1 MMVRNVSGTYS
12 RNEGILLPG
21 YNRRTNVVGFDQDFE
36 GPGVD
41 FLLGGQNTDIWGNP
55 NGGNV
60 ALDIANSGWLV
71 QQPFLNNQY
80 SETYTETW
88 NYKINL
94 EPIKYLK
101 VEITGTRTEGRN
113 SNAFFRYDANND
125 EFVFQSPMETG
136 NFSASINTWSTA
148 FVRDEADNGWTS
160 NTFET
165 LLQNRIEAS
174 SAWNDATYQ
183 LDEANPNGEIEIKT
197 TLHGS

>member
-1 MMVRNVSGTYS
+1 
-12 RNEGILLPG
+12 
-21 YNRRTNVVGFDQDFE
+21 
-36 GPGVD
+36 
-41 FLLGGQNTDIWGNP
+41 
-55 NGGNV
+55 
-60 ALDIANSGWLV
+60 
-71 QQPFLNNQY
+71 
-80 SETYTETW
+80 TYTETW

-125 EFVFQSPMETG
+125 EFVFQSHMETG

-160 NTFET
+160 STFET
-165 LLQNRIEAS
+165 LFQNRVEAS

-183 LDEANPNGEIEIKT
+183 LDEANPN
-197 TLHGS
+197 